1 MNHWF
6 DHRLK
11 FRVLVALWTMCVLS
25 ACATAD
31 SNIIYG
37 TLRLAFGKEP
47 DLTKNHTLNPDYRY
61 LRVTVSGRV
70 SLLVLG
76 YIEPDLDGVGPTQ
89 IWYNNLAEVIK
100 LRNGRLVG
108 TSGLPFDW
116 LAVRYQNLPRWDHL
130 AQDKPV
136 VFERIRD
143 LKLLYQFGRREEVM
157 LSVLSEPPARTIAG
171 EPRPDLTW
179 VQESYKPQNPA
190 NEATESLPPSYFALD
205 FKSPEL
211 GAERVVYSW
220 QCLSPSVCLGLQPW
234 RALDHAFEAKVKP

>member
-1 MNHWF
+1 MSHWF

-11 FRVLVALWTMCVLS
+11 FRALVTLWTVCVLS
-25 ACATAD
+25 ACANSD

-61 LRVTVSGRV
+61 LRMTVSGRI

-76 YIEPDLDGVGPTQ
+76 YTEPDLDGAGATQ
-89 IWYNNLAEVIK
+89 IWYNNLGEVIK

-108 TSGLPFDW
+108 TSGIPFDW
-116 LAVRYQNLPRWDHL
+116 LAVRHENLPPW
-130 AQDKPV
+130 QQMVPDKALIFQRV
-136 VFERIRD
+136 RD
-143 LKLLYQFGRREEVM
+143 LKLRYQFGVREEVM
-157 LSVLSEPPARTIAG
+157 LSALSQPPENTMAG
-171 EPRPDLTW
+171 EPRADLIW
-179 VQESYKPQNPA
+179 VQESYKPQHPES
-190 NEATESLPPSYFALD
+190 EAIESLPASYFALD
-205 FKSPEL
+205 LKSPEL